1 MDIIEEMKK
10 LADVYREQSR
20 IADENVRTQR
30 DLAIANNG
38 ALQGVQKC
46 LEILQKAN
54 APEFTLI
61 EGGKDAEGK

>member
-10 LADVYREQSR
+10 LADVYKEQSR
-20 IADENVRTQR
+20 IADENVRSQR

-46 LEILQKAN
+46 IEIFQKEN
-54 APEFTLI
+54 APTLTLV
-61 EGGKDAEGK
+61 EGGKDAESK